1 MFPKRHIH
9 LVLTMIID
17 LICLFHAL
25 RASPSAVLAA
35 SLKYLNKWMKW
46 DCLYISPGKTKIYCA
61 KCQKKCSGEVLRVTD
76 KYFHKACF
84 QCIKCNKS
92 LAIGGF
98 FSKDSNYY
106 CVADYQKTF
115 GTKCAVCQNYVEGE
129 VVSTMGNT
137 YHQKCFTCTKCS
149 QPFESGSKVIST
161 PRNLHFPISHI
172 TPPPE
177 MECTTNR
184 ILNENSS

>member
-1 MFPKRHIH
+1 MTSIY
-9 LVLTMIID
+9 LVPTTTIID
-17 LICLFHAL
+17 LICFFHARRSFTML
-25 RASPSAVLAA
+25 PLLSFDSLSIYSA
-35 SLKYLNKWMKW
+35 
-46 DCLYISPGKTKIYCA
+46 GKTKIHCA

-76 KYFHKACF
+76 KYFHKLCF
-84 QCIKCNKS
+84 QCIKCAKS

-106 CVADYQKTF
+106 CVTDYQKTF

-137 YHQKCFTCTKCS
+137 YHQKCFTCTKCN

-161 PRNLHFPISHI
+161 ISFLA
-172 TPPPE
+172 
-177 MECTTNR
+177 CTFT
-184 ILNENSS
+184 